1 MTEQPEPGVDRFD
14 HAWPLTPPQ
23 RFRLAPLFGLFA
35 LSLLPVAGLASLLVW
50 SDRQADAH
58 EAADEAVPDAPV
70 TAATA
75 APALTTAVFDVR
87 RVPATLSRI
96 ASDNLLSA
104 ALDQLYAFVDDRS
117 CVSVSVDRRPV
128 SSLHG
133 DTPVIPASTNKLLI
147 AGVAIELLGAEHRF
161 TTSVAASAPVDGV
174 VDGDMFL
181 IGGGDPLLVAAD
193 FAGDDAVRAPATTA
207 LDQLADAVVAA
218 GVTSVRGAIVGD
230 ATRYDDQYVLDSWG
244 PGVAYVDAGPIG
256 ALSVNDG
263 QTVGRRGRQ
272 RDPGEAAAREFSR
285 LLRDRGV
292 QVNNGA
298 KSGPS
303 DPAVAVI
310 ASIDSAP
317 LSDIVAEML
326 TLSDN
331 DTAEMLT
338 KEVGLAAGGA
348 GTTVDGLAAVGATLQ
363 DWGVPMDGV
372 TIVDG
377 SGLSSENHLTC
388 DALVGV
394 LDHLEG
400 TVAVDGLAV
409 AGRTGTLTDQ
419 FIGSP
424 VEGTLR
430 AKTGTLSNPPPE
442 LDPPE
447 VKGLAGYLDAP
458 DGSTIEFAMVLNSP
472 GVVTADGYLPY
483 WGALAERLATYPA
496 GPPAAEL
503 GPR

>member
-1 MTEQPEPGVDRFD
+1 MNPQPEPDGERLD
-14 HAWPLTPPQ
+14 HAGHLAQPQ

-35 LSLLPVAGLASLLVW
+35 LALVPVTALASLLVW

-58 EAADEAVPDAPV
+58 EAADEQVPDAPAV
-70 TAATA
+70 ATPVD
-75 APALTTAVFDVR
+75 PALTTAVFDVR
-87 RVPATLSRI
+87 RVPVTLSGI

-117 CVSVSVDRRPV
+117 CVSVSVDRRQV

-147 AGVAIELLGAEHRF
+147 AGVATELLGADHRF
-161 TTSVAASAPVDGV
+161 TTSVAASTPVDGV

-181 IGGGDPLLVAAD
+181 IGGGDPLLVASD
-193 FAGDDAVRAPATTA
+193 FEGDVAPPAAGTTA
-207 LDQLADAVVAA
+207 IDQLADAVVAA

-230 ATRYDDQYVLDSWG
+230 STRYDDQYVLDTWG

-256 ALSVNDG
+256 ALLVNDG

-272 RDPGEAAAREFSR
+272 RDPGDAAAREFSR

-292 QVNNGA
+292 QVNNGSR
-298 KSGPS
+298 SGPS
-303 DPAVAVI
+303 DPAVPVI
-310 ASIDSAP
+310 ASIESAP

-326 TLSDN
+326 TVSDN

-338 KEVGLAAGGA
+338 KEVGLVAGGA
-348 GTTVDGLAAVGATLQ
+348 GTTIDGVGVVDATLAG
-363 DWGVPMDGV
+363 WGVPMDGV

-377 SGLSSENHLTC
+377 SGLSSDNRLTC
-388 DALVGV
+388 DTLVGV
-394 LDHLEG
+394 LDHLQG
-400 TVAVDGLAV
+400 TPAVDGLAL
-409 AGRTGTLTDQ
+409 AGRTGTLADQ
-419 FIGSP
+419 FLGSP
-424 VEGTLR
+424 VEGRLR
-430 AKTGTLSNPPPE
+430 AKTGTLSNPPAE

-447 VKGLAGYLDAP
+447 VKGLAGYLGAP

-472 GVVTADGYLPY
+472 GVVTADGYLPF
-483 WGALAERLATYPA
+483 WGALAERLAAYPA